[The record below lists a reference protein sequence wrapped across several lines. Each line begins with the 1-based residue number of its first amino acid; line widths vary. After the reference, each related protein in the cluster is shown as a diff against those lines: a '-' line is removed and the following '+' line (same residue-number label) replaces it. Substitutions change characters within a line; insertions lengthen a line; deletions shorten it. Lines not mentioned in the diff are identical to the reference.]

1 MIEFEEKTYT
11 EDEVRAMFKAIYEGK
26 INHIDIFERADIISF
41 NVAPVV
47 YCGECD
53 HCRKDG
59 YCTRHHLKERDKK
72 WFCGDGRKRTE
83 GHHHDVKI
91 EGGKVSACDS

>member
-11 EDEVRAMFKAIYEGK
+11 EAELRALFKAIHEGK
-26 INHIDIFERADIISF
+26 IKHISMYERGNIIYF
-41 NVAPVV
+41 NIAPVV
-47 YCGECD
+47 YCGECE
-53 HCRKDG
+53 HCRKVDG

-83 GHHHDVKI
+83 N
-91 EGGKVSACDS
+91 E

>member
-1 MIEFEEKTYT
+1 MMEFEEKTYT
-11 EDEVRAMFKAIYEGK
+11 EEEVRALLKAIYERK
-26 INHIDIFERADIISF
+26 ITHVTLYDINSMIAF

-53 HCRKDG
+53 HCREDG

-83 GHHHDVKI
+83 GHYHEAKI
-91 EGGKVSACDS
+91 EGGKVNT